1 MAQPPKDTR
10 MMKMFARPAVCL
22 LLAAVAPL
30 ALAVRPTEAVA
41 PGSPSA
47 FDTRPVERGGTIEA
61 VDRAKRAIVIE
72 GASYAIPLG
81 SVPIHWPTNKVSG
94 QWSDLKPGMQI
105 RFNTVK
111 DEARRQQQVREIWVT
126 GLSARSPR

>member
-1 MAQPPKDTR
+1 
-10 MMKMFARPAVCL
+10 
-22 LLAAVAPL
+22 
-30 ALAVRPTEAVA
+30 
-41 PGSPSA
+41 
-47 FDTRPVERGGTIEA
+47 
-61 VDRAKRAIVIE
+61 VIE

>member
-30 ALAVRPTEAVA
+30 ARAPPVA